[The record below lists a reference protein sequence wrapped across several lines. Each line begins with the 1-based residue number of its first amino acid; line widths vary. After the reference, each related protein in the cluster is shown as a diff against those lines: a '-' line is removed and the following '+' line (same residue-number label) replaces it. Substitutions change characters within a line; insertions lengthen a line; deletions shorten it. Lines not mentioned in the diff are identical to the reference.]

1 MFNVKPMKIKQ
12 ILAQRKLR
20 KLAENYRH
28 NPVIPN
34 VETTKLIGV
43 IWHPT
48 QKAAYQYL
56 KEYFNKEQVIFRG
69 FCVFEDDV
77 NPQANSNT
85 LTTNDLTW
93 IKLPRPEKIDDF
105 VSINF
110 DVLINMALRQNPV
123 LDYIMLLSKAKFKV
137 GSSPNETNYFD
148 LNINIGE
155 NDDSMYLVEQQ
166 IFYLAQLNNTNNR

>member
-1 MFNVKPMKIKQ
+1 MKIKQ
-12 ILAQRKLR
+12 ILAERKLK
-20 KLAENYRH
+20 KLVENYRH
-28 NPVIPN
+28 SPVIPN
-34 VETTKLIGV
+34 IETTKLIGV

-48 QKAAYQYL
+48 QKVAYQYL

-77 NPQANSNT
+77 NPHENSNT

-93 IKLPRPEKIDDF
+93 IKLPRLEKIDDF
-105 VSINF
+105 ININF
-110 DVLINMALRQNPV
+110 DVLINMSLKQNLV
-123 LDYIMLLSKAKFKV
+123 LDYITLLSKAKFKV
-137 GSSPNETNYFD
+137 GSSTDESNYFD

-166 IFYLAQLNNTNNR
+166 IFYLAQLNNKNNK

>member
-1 MFNVKPMKIKQ
+1 MKIKK
-12 ILAQRKLR
+12 ILAERKLR

-28 NPVIPN
+28 NPIIPN
-34 VETTKLIGV
+34 IETTKHIGV

-48 QKAAYQYL
+48 QKEAYQYL

-69 FCVFEDDV
+69 FCVFEDGV
-77 NPQANSNT
+77 NPHQDSNT

-93 IKLPRPEKIDDF
+93 IELPKLEKIDDF
-105 VSINF
+105 TSIGF
-110 DVLINMALRQNPV
+110 DLLINISLQQNRV
-123 LDYIMLLSKAKFKV
+123 LDYITLLSKAKFKV
-137 GSSPNETNYFD
+137 GSSLNEANYFD

-166 IFYLAQLNNTNNR
+166 IFYLAQLNNTKNR